1 MTLRDKLPDIHI
13 TVDDPLHFLQRMADI
28 SETLRPLTVTRRCDG
43 STGRKFIVLL
53 KFIDASRGNGNSV
66 QLFSVEGDKVIVVA
80 TIGNDEFT
88 TYEYYRQLAE
98 DIIKPPLRIYNRE
111 EHKRYRMT
119 VTPKEKLQPKLA
131 GTSARLF
138 EAFTETAN
146 KSNLHSSDWWL
157 FYEFVRASRGGQ
169 SLPDNDHRANLQ
181 PRNPRRRGCRPLPL
195 GHHAHAQRRAPG
207 HGSLVLQLQI
217 RLRLGQR
224 QNRHRILGPK
234 PTRAPAHRNTRQ
246 DSGTSTGE
254 QPNSVI
260 AHAPAEGHSK
270 KPAIFA
276 EMIEQMFPNA
286 SLL

>member
-157 FYEFVRASRGGQ
+157 FYEFVRASRGG
-169 SLPDNDHRANLQ
+169 
-181 PRNPRRRGCRPLPL
+181 
-195 GHHAHAQRRAPG
+195 
-207 HGSLVLQLQI
+207 
-217 RLRLGQR
+217 RL
-224 QNRHRILGPK
+224 
-234 PTRAPAHRNTRQ
+234 
-246 DSGTSTGE
+246 
-254 QPNSVI
+254 
-260 AHAPAEGHSK
+260 
-270 KPAIFA
+270 
-276 EMIEQMFPNA
+276 
-286 SLL
+286 